1 MAITPQP
8 FPIPFAQGM
17 DTKTDPK
24 QVKIGKF
31 LSLQNSVFD
40 QGDLLKKRNGYG
52 LLTTLPDSTYVYAT
66 TLNGNLT
73 AIGPNIAAYSSS
85 NKTWIPKGSIQPM
98 KVSTLPLIRNSIN
111 QIACDSAVA
120 PNGLVCTVYTETTG
134 AVSDYKYVIA
144 DSATGQNIIE
154 PTLIPVAS
162 GTVTGSSRVF
172 LLGNYFVIVF
182 TNVISATSHLQYIAI
197 SINNPSQ
204 VTANADIASSYI
216 PAPTVSWD
224 AVSFNGN
231 LYVAY
236 NTTAGGQ
243 SIKITYLPVT
253 SAAIGGAPVSPVTF
267 AGFIATMMS
276 LCVDETVANPFVY
289 VSFYDISSTIGHTLA
304 VDLHLNQSMIPLQTI
319 GSRTVLNITSVA
331 QLGVCT
337 VFYEQSNTYSYDGSI
352 ASNFINAVTLTPT
365 GLPVNFHSVFSS
377 GAGTITASSAT
388 GLVNGMSIIDNTTVA
403 NLAGNTTFTISG
415 TTLTL
420 SANTTGNSA
429 SSPGDS
435 LSAQTISLVGPTTI
449 VRSVGLASKA
459 FLVDGVAY
467 FLSAYSS
474 TFQPSYFLI
483 NGSTSTSASP
493 VIVGKLAY
501 ENGGG
506 YLTLGLPSVS
516 IQGTEASVPYLFKDL
531 IEALS
536 TNNVSQ
542 QTTAGGIYSQTGINL
557 GTFDFTSKGIDTA
570 EIGHDL
576 HISGGFLWM
585 YDGYLPVEHN
595 FFLWP
600 DSVEVTTSASA
611 VTPTGTVTSGS
622 PIVTAV
628 SSMAGI
634 GVGASVTGTA
644 IPGSTKII
652 AVGTNSFTMNANATG
667 THVAETVTVTG
678 NIDVAQI
685 YYYQVVYE
693 WTDNQGNIF
702 RSAGSIP
709 YTRTTTGTTSTN
721 TVFIPTLRLTYK
733 TANPLKITVYRW
745 SAAQQVYYQI
755 TSIASPV
762 LNSTTTDSV
771 TFVDSQP
778 DSAILGNEIIYT
790 TGGVVE
796 NINSNATNIMALFD
810 ARLWTVDAED
820 PNQLNFSKQ
829 VIQGVPVDMSD
840 LLTYYVPPN
849 TGTEENSG
857 PITALFPMDD
867 KLIIFSAEKIVYING
882 TGPDNTGSNSQY
894 PTTPIFITSTVGCTE
909 QQSIALTPTGLQF
922 QTDKGIWM
930 LDRGS
935 LQVSYV
941 GYAVQA
947 FNGSVVNSANNIP
960 ETTQIRFTLDTGQ
973 TLMYDYYY
981 EEWGTFVG
989 CPAISSC
996 LYQGLHTYINAQGQV
1011 LQETPGIYLDNTNP
1025 VLLSFLTGHIQLTGI
1040 SGFQRLWELQLLGQ
1054 YFSPHLL
1061 NFQLGYDFGP
1071 LSEQVLIQPT
1081 NYTGN
1086 YGSDQVY
1093 GQTSPYGGS
1102 GTLEQWRIQPSQELC
1117 QAFQVSVQ
1125 EVFDPSFGT
1134 QAGAGFTLSA
1144 MTCVLGILRGYRPV
1158 KATNTVGTV

>member
-8 FPIPFAQGM
+8 FPIPFAQGL

-24 QVKIGKF
+24 QVKVGKF

-40 QGDLLKKRNGYG
+40 EGALLKKRNGYG
-52 LLTTLPDSTYVYAT
+52 LLTTLPDTTYVYAT

-73 AIGPNIAAYSSS
+73 AIGPNIAAYSSA

-98 KVSTLPLIRNSIN
+98 QVSTLPLVRNSIN
-111 QIACDSAVA
+111 QIACDSVTA
-120 PNGLVCTVYTETTG
+120 PNGLACTVYSETTG
-134 AVSDYKYVIA
+134 AATDYKYVIA
-144 DSATGQNIIE
+144 DSVTGQNIIQ

-162 GTVTGSSRVF
+162 GAVSGSARVF
-172 LLGNYFVIVF
+172 LLGNYFVVVF
-182 TNVISATSHLQYIAI
+182 TNLISATSHLQYIAI
-197 SINNPSQ
+197 STENPSQ
-204 VTANADIASSYI
+204 VTANADIASAYI
-216 PAPTVSWD
+216 PSTTLSWD
-224 AVSFNGN
+224 AVSFNNN

-236 NTTAGGQ
+236 NTTTGGQ
-243 SIKITYLPVT
+243 AVKVTYLPVT
-253 SAAIGGAPVSPVTF
+253 SAAIGGAPVSATTF
-267 AGFIATMMS
+267 TGYAAS
-276 LCVDETVANPFVY
+276 LMTLAVDSTISNPLVY
-289 VSFYDISSTIGHTLA
+289 VSFYSLSGTVGYTVA
-304 VDLHLNQSMIPLQTI
+304 VDLLLNEAMIPIQTI
-319 GSRTVLNITSVA
+319 SSGTILNLASVA
-331 QLGVCT
+331 QNGKFTL
-337 VFYEQSNTYSYDGSI
+337 FYEVSNVYAYDNAI
-352 ASNFINAVTLTPT
+352 ASNYINSISVTPA
-365 GLPVNFHSVFSS
+365 GLPVTFRSIFSS
-377 GAGTITASSAT
+377 GAATITASSAT
-388 GLVNGMSIIDNTTVA
+388 GLSNGMYLVDNTTIA
-403 NLAGNTTFTISG
+403 NLAANTTFTHSS

-435 LSAQTISLVGPTTI
+435 LSAQALTLSAVTTI
-449 VRSVGLASKA
+449 IRSVGLASKA
-459 FLVDGVAY
+459 FLLDGVAY
-467 FLSAYSS
+467 FLAAYSS
-474 TFQPSYFLI
+474 KFQPSYFLI
-483 NGSTSTSASP
+483 NGSTSLSTSP

-506 YLTLGLPSVS
+506 YLTLGLPGVTLIGSS
-516 IQGTEASVPYLFKDL
+516 ASLPYLFKDL

-585 YDGYLPVEHN
+585 YDGYLPVEHS

-600 DSVEVTTSASA
+600 DSVEVTSNASA

-628 SSMAGI
+628 SSMAGV

-644 IPGSTKII
+644 IPGSTTII
-652 AVGTNSFTMNANATG
+652 AVGTNSFTMSANATG

-678 NIDVAQI
+678 NISTAQA
-685 YYYQVVYE
+685 YYYQAVYE
-693 WTDNQGNIF
+693 WSDNQGNIF

-709 YTRTTTGTTSTN
+709 VTITTSGTTSTN
-721 TVFIPTLRLTYK
+721 TISIPTLRLTYK
-733 TANPLKITVYRW
+733 TANPLKITLYRW
-745 SAAQQVYYQI
+745 SAAQQVYYQV
-755 TSIASPV
+755 TSITAPL

-771 TFVDSQP
+771 TFVDSVA
-778 DSAILGNEIIYT
+778 DATILGNEIIYT

-796 NINSNATNIMALFD
+796 NINSTATNIMALFD
-810 ARLWTVDAED
+810 SRLWTVDAED
-820 PNQLNFSKQ
+820 PNLLNFSKQ
-829 VIQGVPVDMSD
+829 VIEGVPVDMSD

-849 TGTEENSG
+849 TGTEEASG

-882 TGPDNTGSNSQY
+882 SGPDNTGQNSQY
-894 PTTPIFITSTVGCTE
+894 PLAPIFITSTVGCTE

-935 LQVSYV
+935 LMVSYV
-941 GYAVQA
+941 GAGVQA
-947 FNGSVVNSANNIP
+947 FNGSEVNSANLIP

-981 EEWGTFVG
+981 DQWGTFVG
-989 CPAISSC
+989 CPAISSTI
-996 LYQGLHTYINAQGQV
+996 YQGLHTYINAQGQV
-1011 LQETPGIYLDNTNP
+1011 LQETPGVYLDNTNP
-1025 VLLSFLTGHIQLTGI
+1025 VLISFLTGHIQLTGI
-1040 SGFQRLWELQLLGQ
+1040 SGYQRLWELQLLGQ

-1061 NFQLGYDFGP
+1061 NFQIGYDFGP
-1071 LSEQVLIQPT
+1071 LSEQALIQPT
-1081 NYTGN
+1081 NYTGV

-1093 GQTSPYGGS
+1093 GQTSPYGGG

-1117 QAFQVSVQ
+1117 QAFQISVQ

-1134 QAGAGFTLSA
+1134 KAGAGFTLSA